1 MEVFLSILFYIA
13 SCVVAYKVGQW
24 SIISEIAK
32 DIMRQID
39 NGELTREEIEQA
51 LAGDDTDLA
60 LADETEFKVERHDNC
75 YYAYAEDDTFLAQG
89 SDFKKL
95 LHRLNTQYPGTVF
108 RLSEYRPTLSDDET
122 ALLLSAIIENQHEHT
137 RSRHTVE

>member
-95 LHRLNTQYPGTVF
+95 LHGLNTQYPGTVF